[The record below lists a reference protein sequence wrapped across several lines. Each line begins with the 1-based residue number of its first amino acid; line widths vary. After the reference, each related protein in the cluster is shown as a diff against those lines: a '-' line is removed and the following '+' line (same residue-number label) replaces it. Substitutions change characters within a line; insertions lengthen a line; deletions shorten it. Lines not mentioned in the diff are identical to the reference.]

1 LRVEPELLAGASTQ
15 RRRNAHKQETPMP
28 YATSDGVRI
37 YYEREGSGPPLILHT
52 GFGATLDLWR
62 GCGYLAA
69 LRDEH
74 ELILMDP
81 RGQGQ
86 SDKPHDRTAYTYDR
100 RVADV
105 LAVLD
110 SAEVERAIFWGYSM
124 GGRVAF
130 AAAHYAPTR
139 FRAFVAGGM
148 HPEVPDRAIQD
159 EEVAALSGGI
169 PGYISL
175 LERDGEPLP
184 AEWRT
189 TLLANDAA
197 ALRASA
203 SATAEA
209 PDFTETLARVA
220 APMLVYVGELD
231 TPFHD
236 RAQRATAGLAQVIF
250 VSLPGLDHG
259 QAFGRSDLVLPHVRR
274 FLADSAP

>member
-1 LRVEPELLAGASTQ
+1 V
-15 RRRNAHKQETPMP
+15 P

-37 YYEREGSGPPLILHT
+37 YYEREGSGPPLVLHA

-62 GCGYLAA
+62 EGGYLAA
-69 LRDEH
+69 LRAEH
-74 ELILMDP
+74 ELILLDP
-81 RGQGQ
+81 RGQGR
-86 SDKPHDRTAYTYDR
+86 SDKPHDPAAYSYDR

-110 SAEVERAIFWGYSM
+110 AAEVGPAVFWGYSM

-130 AAAHYAPTR
+130 AAARYAPTR

-148 HPEVPDRAIQD
+148 HPEVPDRAVQD
-159 EEVAALSGGI
+159 EEVVALSRGML
-169 PGYISL
+169 GYIAL
-175 LERDGEPLP
+175 LERDGGPLP
-184 AEWRT
+184 MGWRS

-197 ALRASA
+197 ALGASA

-209 PDFTETLARVA
+209 PDFTGTLAHLV
-220 APMLVYVGELD
+220 APMLVYVGERD

-236 RAQRATAGLAQVIF
+236 RARRATAGLARVTF

-259 QAFGRSDLVLPHVRR
+259 EAISRSDLVLPLIRG
-274 FLADSAP
+274 FLADRAQ

>member
-1 LRVEPELLAGASTQ
+1 
-15 RRRNAHKQETPMP
+15 MP
-28 YATSDGVRI
+28 YATSNGVRI

-52 GFGATLDLWR
+52 GFGATLEQWR
-62 GCGYLAA
+62 ECGYLGA
-69 LRDEH
+69 LRDEYA
-74 ELILMDP
+74 LILLDP
-81 RGQGQ
+81 RGQGR
-86 SDKPHDRTAYTYDR
+86 SDKPHDPAAYTYDQ

-110 SAEVERAIFWGYSM
+110 AAEVGHAIFWGYSM

-130 AAAHYAPTR
+130 AAARYAPTR

-148 HPEVPDRAIQD
+148 HPEVPDRAVQD
-159 EEVAALSGGI
+159 EEVAALGGGML
-169 PGYISL
+169 GYIAL
-175 LERDGEPLP
+175 LERDSGPLP
-184 AEWRT
+184 AGWRS

-209 PDFTETLARVA
+209 PDFTGTLTHLS
-220 APMLVYVGELD
+220 APLLVYVGERD

-236 RAQRATAGLAQVIF
+236 RAQRATVDLSRVTF

-259 QAFGRSDLVLPHVRR
+259 DAFFRSDLTLPLVRG
-274 FLADSAP
+274 FLADCTQ